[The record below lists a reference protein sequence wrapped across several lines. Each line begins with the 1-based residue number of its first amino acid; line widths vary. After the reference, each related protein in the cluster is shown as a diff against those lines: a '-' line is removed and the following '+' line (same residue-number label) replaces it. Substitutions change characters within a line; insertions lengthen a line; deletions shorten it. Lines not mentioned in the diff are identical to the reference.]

1 MLPKAS
7 FSGFLWLAPATA
19 PHSWCVRTSSQAAD
33 TTCLVQVPKPPKKDF
48 YKLMNKDKIILRFG
62 CRFVE
67 TATHKLSPADR

>member
-1 MLPKAS
+1 M
-7 FSGFLWLAPATA
+7 
-19 PHSWCVRTSSQAAD
+19 
-33 TTCLVQVPKPPKKDF
+33 QVPKPPKKDF

>member
-1 MLPKAS
+1 MTCCPKQAVAGS
-7 FSGFLWLAPATA
+7 WGLCQPQCGRTPSQTA
-19 PHSWCVRTSSQAAD
+19 D
-33 TTCLVQVPKPPKKDF
+33 KICLMQVPKPPKKDF

>member
-1 MLPKAS
+1 MAS
-7 FSGFLWLAPATA
+7 FGGFLRLVPATA
-19 PHSWCVRTSSQAAD
+19 PIAWCVRTLSQAAD
-33 TTCLVQVPKPPKKDF
+33 KMCLVQVPKPPKKDF